1 MKVSSMNKSS
11 SSDAL
16 YTVGGTVQA
25 GSGLYISRQ
34 ADDELLELC
43 RQAAFAYVLA
53 PRQLGKSSLMIRTA
67 ERLQEEGILS
77 VIIDLTQ
84 LGVQLSADAWY
95 LGLLTVLEDRLML
108 DTDVV
113 SWWQSH
119 SHLGNAQ
126 RLFLFFQDLVLAKL
140 NH

>member
-1 MKVSSMNKSS
+1 MQKANRTS
-11 SSDAL
+11 SSDTNANAF

-25 GSGLYISRQ
+25 GSGLYIPRHS
-34 ADDELLELC
+34 DNDLLTLC
-43 RQAAFAYVLA
+43 RQASFAYVLA

-67 ERLQEEGILS
+67 ERLQEEGVLS

-95 LGLLTVLEDRLML
+95 LGLLTVLEDNLML

-113 SWWQSH
+113 SWWQEH
-119 SHLGNAQ
+119 SHLGNA
-126 RLFLFFQDLVLAKL
+126 
-140 NH
+140 

>member
-1 MKVSSMNKSS
+1 MQKANKTSS
-11 SSDAL
+11 SASNANAF

-25 GSGLYISRQ
+25 GSGLYIPRHS
-34 ADDELLELC
+34 DDELLELC

-84 LGVQLSADAWY
+84 LGVQLTAEAWY
-95 LGLLTVLEDRLML
+95 LGLLTVLEDSLML
-108 DTDVV
+108 
-113 SWWQSH
+113 
-119 SHLGNAQ
+119 
-126 RLFLFFQDLVLAKL
+126 
-140 NH
+140 